1 MKKPKAECLG
11 SGWSVGSKYHA
22 SLYKVHGAKY
32 APSGYLIRLNIE
44 NAKTGEVAQM
54 CFGKNMEDLAKL
66 TMREILFR
74 NRVPKTQNLIWR

>member
-1 MKKPKAECLG
+1 M
-11 SGWSVGSKYHA
+11 
-22 SLYKVHGAKY
+22 
-32 APSGYLIRLNIE
+32 NIE

-66 TMREILFR
+66 TMREILLR